1 MRNSRIKELEAK
13 MTEIIRQK
21 RALEQK
27 CSELEKENQYL
38 KRSLRRAGN
47 EPDWTNKDEEEYLKS
62 REIRLEAQTLIKAPL
77 MNHLEKVNR
86 TYDIKNQWCKSD
98 KSPFSLKFPSYFERA
113 STLNLRDKEK
123 ENIEENKIEGES
135 LSENFAIPAVKLTYD
150 SKDHAQKSRVKQS
163 SNFSALKRL
172 AQTQ

>member
-1 MRNSRIKELEAK
+1 M
-13 MTEIIRQK
+13 
-21 RALEQK
+21 
-27 CSELEKENQYL
+27 
-38 KRSLRRAGN
+38 
-47 EPDWTNKDEEEYLKS
+47 
-62 REIRLEAQTLIKAPL
+62 RLEAQTLIKAPL

-86 TYDIKNQWCKSD
+86 TYEIKNQWCKTD
-98 KSPFSLKFPSYFERA
+98 KSPFSLKFPSYFQRA
-113 STLNLRDKEK
+113 STLNLRDKEN

-150 SKDHAQKSRVKQS
+150 SKGHAQKSRVKQS